1 VKKPPRATLRKQLKK
16 KTLAAIA
23 QAIEPRLLFS
33 ADTAA
38 LAITPIPEVTANQ
51 VSSQH
56 QQSAN
61 TNSPMQAS
69 APSQLFVLDLRIQ
82 DAQGLLAGL
91 MQQQSAAQS
100 RDETFEILVL
110 DSNDDG
116 ISKISHALARQ
127 GNISA
132 LHLMG
137 HGDDGM
143 MVLGSTWI
151 DQATLRAR
159 ASDFASWADGFSLGS
174 DILIYGCDFAAN
186 EAGKESAKS
195 LAQITGAD
203 VAASTDK
210 TANVLN
216 GGNWA
221 LEYQVGQLQNT
232 SNDVISAAALWQ
244 GDLATY
250 IVTNNADAGTGSL
263 RQAISDANL
272 NAGSDTVFFNILGS
286 TFQSINLQSPLPTI
300 IDGLFIDGATQSGWA
315 AESLKIELN
324 GANAGTLTN
333 GLSISSTASVTVRGL
348 VINNFDG
355 HGILIEAGSG
365 HVIAGNIIGL
375 NASASAVL
383 ANSGTGIHI
392 VNSANN
398 RIGGLFPS
406 DRNIISGNAK
416 YGIALRSGSD
426 GTVVSG
432 NYIGTDFSG
441 SVALGNLFDGV
452 TVTDSTAVVIG
463 GEVLGSGN
471 LISGNIRNG
480 IGIYASGGNHTI
492 AGNIIGL
499 NTTGTVALA
508 NQQSGIA
515 VANATGNLIGGSAP
529 GARNVISG
537 NGESGIYL
545 VNSSGNVVVNNL
557 IGRDAAN
564 AANVGNRAG
573 ITLDTNTSNNQ
584 IGGINTGEG
593 NVIAGSTWDGI
604 IVAATSVNNA
614 LIANRYFSN
623 SESAIDL
630 NGDGVNQNDDA
641 PDADTSA
648 NDLQN
653 YPALYSAIISGTDV
667 NILGELRSAINT
679 SFLIQFYNNP
689 AGSEDPTGYG
699 EGYQLLGFAT
709 VTTDASG
716 NASLN
721 TTFSS
726 MGMNAGDRVSAIAT
740 VDLGGGNFGNTS
752 EFSQNVPSTLA
763 NTSPSIILN
772 AIAPTYKENDPAV
785 FIDMTASIFDSENG
799 NFDSGSL
806 VVETINNGSSRDVF
820 SINTEGMGA
829 GQVAVSGN
837 NVFYSG
843 VSVGTFTT
851 NNLQLTVT
859 FNANSSVAAAQ
870 QVLRNVTFSITGQD
884 PNPTTRNI
892 QVRVNDGDGGLAS
905 TNLNLPIAVDNT
917 LYVTTNT
924 DVNDGDTSNLFNF
937 LANRGADGA
946 VSLREAILAINN
958 SGNLSGNQIHFNIAS
973 GGVQRI
979 SVASSLPSI
988 NREITIEGRTQP
1000 GYTDVPLIEI
1010 DGSLATEGDGL
1021 ILAPGSSGS
1030 TIRALSIINFAGT
1043 GLGGHGILV
1052 FSNNNIIQSNHL
1064 GVTSNGAS
1072 AGNFAGLVLL
1082 SGASNNWVGGT
1093 NADQENVISGNS
1105 LGGISITGLGTTNNH
1120 IIGNYI
1126 GVGADGASA
1135 RANGDY
1141 GVNVWGES
1149 SGNYIGGIA
1158 TGEGNL
1164 IQNNLNLGISV
1175 QASASVA
1182 ILGNVFANNGAI
1194 GIDLNGNGVSNNDA
1208 GDGDLGANGLQNFP
1222 SIVSAS
1228 SSPSSFTILSSLNS
1242 LPNTNYRIE
1251 YFLSQNKSASGY
1263 GEGVTLLGSQQVSTN
1278 SSGYASTNFLGATS
1292 LPVGYFVTATAT
1304 VDLGGGTF
1312 GGTSEFSKSVEVS
1325 VKMPAVDVSWV
1336 GNAQTSESGAML
1348 TYDVVLRQAPTA
1360 NVTIAVST
1368 SRPSEG
1374 AASTSSLTF
1383 TPTNWN
1389 IPQTITVTGIND
1401 TVIDGDRSY
1410 ELVLGAAISLD
1421 PAYSGIVT
1429 ANNTLINVDDD
1440 TSNAIIV
1447 TTTSDVA
1454 DGDTSS
1460 LANLLNNQGADGK
1473 ISLREAI
1480 LAANNTANSS
1490 VKVDSILFNIEDAL
1504 INGAHTI
1511 TVASALPAIN
1521 DAVIIDG
1528 SSEPDWSANANR
1540 PVLVIDGNDLSTFGL
1555 YLSSDADGSTI
1566 RGLIIQNSSGDGI
1579 FVEAGS
1585 DGNTIAG
1592 NYIGALLTSGGFAGS
1607 NKGNAFAGI
1616 NILGANNTIGGAS
1629 ASDRNVIS
1637 GNANGILVQGSLAS
1651 SNRIAGNYIG
1661 TDATGNSVLRNTS
1674 DGIRIQNGANAN
1686 VIGGV
1691 SSIDRNVISGNGN
1704 DGVEVSGSASNGNQI
1719 LGNYIGVS
1727 ANGLSNLTSTAT
1739 FGSGI
1744 FVVGGASNTQI
1755 GRSGAGNVIAG
1766 FQYIGIEVDG
1776 ASNGTVIQG
1785 NRIGT
1790 DASRSLN
1797 WGTGQSGIVIENGA
1811 STTLVGGTN
1820 LGDGNI
1826 VAYSGQGNGVA
1837 KDGITIAGSGS
1848 GNAILGNSFFF
1859 NLGLGI
1865 DLRGNSG
1872 VTPNDS
1878 ADVDNGPNDLQ
1889 NFPVLTTAVSSG
1901 GNTTVTG
1908 TLNSRPNTN
1917 YRIEFFSSSANDTSN
1932 HGEGDTYLGF
1942 INVSTDAAGNA
1953 SFSPLFV
1960 AQTVPIGSFVT
1971 STATVDLGG
1980 GQFGSTSEFSLNT
1993 AVVNLATISGT
2004 VYEDTNANG
2013 QLTDDG
2019 VAIAGAIVSL
2029 YRDNGDGVIGSG
2041 DTLEDIRNT
2050 NASGQYTFNNLTSAT
2065 YWVVVDS
2072 RTFSGTSGLN
2082 LGFNLNDVWAEQT
2095 YGSSGSLTWSSGSYA
2110 YSATAGLMLGGMRAE
2125 RSDNGANLLSA
2136 EHVTRVI
2143 LAGTNQTA
2151 VDYGFSFNAITNTR
2165 DSDDVAANNRTVQG
2179 SLRQFIQNSNALTGV
2194 QSSEFRVATTDSN
2207 FASGVAVISLSTSLP
2222 TITDTILL
2230 DATTQTNW
2238 SGNTNAA
2245 VLGTGGDVGHNPVGL
2260 SQLQAPEVEIR
2271 DFVGDTNL
2279 LKILGNNTVI
2289 RGFSLVGGGVAGDA
2303 NSSTIEVSANNV
2315 TIERNLIGSSAN
2327 TVANPGVQ
2335 KNAAIGIRVLGQAT
2349 IDGNILAYIAM
2360 HAISVETGGSNS
2372 AIYNNEFVAP
2382 SSVFN
2387 DQAAVAIR
2395 DASNV
2400 QVNGNLVRNSG
2411 GNAVKLQANAESNII
2426 RNNSLLNSGNLPD
2439 GNGHAIDILGS
2450 SDNNLIEGNLIE
2462 ASAGAAI
2469 AISGSADN
2477 KIGGTTLAQANAII
2491 NNAGAGVLLLSSA
2504 GGNQAILG
2512 NLIYGNA
2519 GLGID
2524 LNADGVSPNDNLP
2537 DPDVGPNDLQNFPV
2551 LNLVTTA
2558 AGNTTIAGYL
2568 NGAANTRYRIEFF
2581 SAAVAHTSGH
2591 GQAQNF
2597 LGFTNILTN
2606 AMGNANFNVS
2616 LPGVSLLANTAV
2628 SATATVNLAQG
2639 SFGSTSEFSAN
2650 VSSQT
2655 TLPGITVSPIS
2666 GNTSELGASATF
2678 SVVLNSA
2685 PTADVTITIASNT
2698 LLEGTASRSSLTFT
2712 SANWNVSQ
2720 VVTVTGV
2727 NEDLVDGDRGYSIL
2741 LGSAISSDSNYS
2753 GLDVPDVTVINLDND
2768 VASNITVTTSDD
2780 TNDGDTSSLYALQSN
2795 KGADGFISLR
2805 EAIIAANNTPNG
2817 IGGIDQIL
2825 FNIADPLIAGAH
2837 TINLESALPTIS
2849 TSMSINATTEPDFFS
2864 NASQPMV
2871 VLNGNG
2877 VIQNGITINALG
2889 SNSNIRGLIV
2899 QGFTD
2904 NAIYIQANS
2913 DGNTIAGNYLGQINA
2928 QGIEATALNAN
2939 GGSGV
2944 RIEGSF
2950 NTIGGAN
2957 LSDRNII
2964 AGNYAGISVVSG
2976 GFNRVMGNFIGT
2988 DASGAR
2994 SVANRDSG
3002 IHLEATN
3009 SNLIGG
3015 STIAA
3020 RNVIS
3025 GNLKNGILLDMGA
3038 NRTSIFGNYI
3048 GTDST
3053 GLIAVGNNQLDE
3065 IFYAGVTVLD
3075 SIGTQVGGGLID
3087 HGNVISGN
3095 FGHGVTLGNNAMG
3108 SVIAGNTIGLGS
3120 DGLTVIGNSK
3130 YGVKISTSNVLV
3142 GGTIAADR
3150 NVISGNS
3157 QGGVYITGADATENR
3172 VQGNYIGTDR
3182 NGQLDRGNT
3191 LSGVA
3196 IDLGASR
3203 NQIGGAVAGGGN
3215 VISGNNLNGVALE
3228 ALARGNDV
3236 SNNFIGIGSDGVTA
3250 IGNSASGVRLSDG
3263 ASNNLIGGTAR
3274 IFHNKIMHNE
3284 GAGVLVSNTG
3294 VSPTGNAILGNEI
3307 ALNSGLE
3314 IDLGPDGVN
3323 TNDLGDGDSGVN
3335 QLQNFPVL
3343 TSASSIAGTTTISG
3357 YINSEANSSFR
3368 LEFFSSNTADLSGH
3382 GDASTYIGF
3391 LVVTTDNSGNAYFT
3405 ATLAGLSLGAGQFV
3419 SATATQFMGAVIYR
3433 STSELAS
3440 NIVVGA
3446 TPPGIT
3452 VSDPSLIIS
3461 ESGSSAQFS
3470 LVLNAAPL
3478 ADVTIA
3484 LSVSNP
3490 GEAILSR
3497 SLITFT
3503 VANWNVQQ
3511 TVTITGLDD
3520 SVVDGTQAFSINIE
3534 PAASLYLGYSGLDAT
3549 NVSVQ
3554 NLDNDTFNRIIVD
3567 TTSDRADGD
3576 TSSIAALYASKGADG
3591 RISLREA
3598 VLAANNTI
3606 NGSQRDEIVFNIS
3619 QPLSNGLHSISLTS
3633 ALPEITDA
3641 VIIDGTSEPDYAAT
3655 QVIAL
3660 NGLGAGNSSGLI
3672 ISASDSEIS
3681 GLNLSQFQ
3689 IDGIKV
3695 YGNNN
3700 VISNNFISS
3709 NNGVGIYVQDAT
3721 VLIKSNAISNQSK
3734 GIVINGLASLVTVS
3748 QNQADSVAFLV
3759 DLTNDGTT
3767 PNDLDDADVGPNGLL
3782 NKPVITSVNTN
3793 SMSQVQLNGAINTQA
3808 NRTVSIEVYEHGQ
3821 ISQGARSRY
3830 VGTFSITTDASG
3842 NANFSQSFGGTF
3854 AAGTLFS
3861 ATAISTTS
3869 PNSGSSSE
3877 HSDAVRA
3884 RAQAPAAAAVL
3895 VTQTLLNVNESGTN
3909 ASFGL
3914 VLASA
3919 PVADVVINLSTSQAG
3934 EVSLST
3940 NVIVFTPLNW
3950 NVTQFVTATG
3960 VQDYVSDGSQTINII
3975 TSNAVSTD
3983 ANYDGLDVVDVT
3995 VSNLEVPNLAP
4006 MILAPSGFTAT
4017 EDTTG
4022 NLGGSITGLSINDP
4036 DAGNSVVS
4044 LTLTTSN
4051 GSFSLISIAG
4061 LTFTVGNGS
4070 ASNLM
4075 TFQGSVAAINNAINV
4090 ISFTPDAQ
4098 YFGNANFSIT
4108 VDDLGN
4114 SGIGGA
4120 LSASRFV
4127 PILVSSVNDG
4137 ATLTGSARAVVIEG
4151 GTVVIQPSMLS
4162 LVDIDTDVSDLVFT
4176 VMASTGD
4183 GEFMRSGVS
4192 LRIGDSFSQADIDAQ
4207 LIQFSHFGG
4216 ERPTANVTL
4225 SASER
4230 FGNPVADFDMIF
4242 SIIAVNDPPI
4252 INSITLAPVLENSPV
4267 GTAVASVSAMDV
4279 DSLAPLSFSLVNDA
4293 QGTFKIDP
4301 ITGLISV
4308 KETTNIDFETNS
4320 QIVIRIRA
4328 SDSSGAFVER
4338 DLTVLISDIAE
4349 STTTTTV
4356 IPIVGVSN
4364 NGGGGG
4370 NSNSNSNGGPTN
4382 SLPSIDSNL
4391 PARPQ
4396 TGTNTQ
4402 TTPSINT
4409 SGTAGS
4415 VGLNNSSPDVESKL
4429 QTRVSEV
4436 PRSSQ
4441 TKAIINREKES
4452 FIDPSLNTPNAI
4464 GGKGNDKAK
4473 LVLNQLLEQQDA
4485 DEQTKRRRELNG
4497 DSLDYLLFKSR
4508 KSPTTLIPANVR
4520 LSDFK
4525 LPANAQSTSIPED
4538 SIDATQTSKNL
4549 SVVIDTIE
4557 VGGMALSVGAV
4568 AWATRA
4574 GGLLAA
4580 LLSAIP
4586 AWKGLDPLLV
4596 LSPSKPAKSLEF
4608 EEFSD
4613 TEIRLDEEA
4622 VREVL

>member
-1 VKKPPRATLRKQLKK
+1 MKKPPKATLRKQLNK

-38 LAITPIPEVTANQ
+38 LAITPLPEVTTYQ

-116 ISKISHALARQ
+116 ISKISHALAKQ

-159 ASDFASWADGFSLGS
+159 ASDFASWANGLSTGS

-250 IVTNNADAGTGSL
+250 IVTNNADAGAGSL

-300 IDGLFIDGATQSGWA
+300 IDGLFIDGATQSGWT

-383 ANSGTGIHI
+383 ANSGAGIHI

-406 DRNIISGNAK
+406 DRNIISGNAQ

-452 TVTDSTAVVIG
+452 TVTESTGVVIG
-463 GEVLGSGN
+463 GEMLGSGN

-480 IGIYASGGNHTI
+480 IGIYASGSSHTI

-499 NTTGTVALA
+499 NATGTVALA

-604 IVAATSVNNA
+604 IVASTSVNNA

-623 SESAIDL
+623 SDSAIDL

-648 NDLQN
+648 NGLQN
-653 YPALYSAIISGTDV
+653 YPAIYSAIISGTDV

-679 SFLIQFYNNP
+679 SFLIQFYSNP

-716 NASLN
+716 FASLN
-721 TTFSS
+721 TTFSGT
-726 MGMNAGDRVSAIAT
+726 GMNAGDRVSAI
-740 VDLGGGNFGNTS
+740 
-752 EFSQNVPSTLA
+752 
-763 NTSPSIILN
+763 
-772 AIAPTYKENDPAV
+772 
-785 FIDMTASIFDSENG
+785 
-799 NFDSGSL
+799 
-806 VVETINNGSSRDVF
+806 
-820 SINTEGMGA
+820 
-829 GQVAVSGN
+829 
-837 NVFYSG
+837 
-843 VSVGTFTT
+843 
-851 NNLQLTVT
+851 
-859 FNANSSVAAAQ
+859 
-870 QVLRNVTFSITGQD
+870 
-884 PNPTTRNI
+884 
-892 QVRVNDGDGGLAS
+892 
-905 TNLNLPIAVDNT
+905 
-917 LYVTTNT
+917 
-924 DVNDGDTSNLFNF
+924 
-937 LANRGADGA
+937 
-946 VSLREAILAINN
+946 
-958 SGNLSGNQIHFNIAS
+958 
-973 GGVQRI
+973 
-979 SVASSLPSI
+979 
-988 NREITIEGRTQP
+988 
-1000 GYTDVPLIEI
+1000 
-1010 DGSLATEGDGL
+1010 
-1021 ILAPGSSGS
+1021 
-1030 TIRALSIINFAGT
+1030 
-1043 GLGGHGILV
+1043 
-1052 FSNNNIIQSNHL
+1052 
-1064 GVTSNGAS
+1064 
-1072 AGNFAGLVLL
+1072 
-1082 SGASNNWVGGT
+1082 
-1093 NADQENVISGNS
+1093 
-1105 LGGISITGLGTTNNH
+1105 
-1120 IIGNYI
+1120 
-1126 GVGADGASA
+1126 
-1135 RANGDY
+1135 
-1141 GVNVWGES
+1141 
-1149 SGNYIGGIA
+1149 
-1158 TGEGNL
+1158 
-1164 IQNNLNLGISV
+1164 
-1175 QASASVA
+1175 
-1182 ILGNVFANNGAI
+1182 
-1194 GIDLNGNGVSNNDA
+1194 
-1208 GDGDLGANGLQNFP
+1208 
-1222 SIVSAS
+1222 
-1228 SSPSSFTILSSLNS
+1228 
-1242 LPNTNYRIE
+1242 
-1251 YFLSQNKSASGY
+1251 
-1263 GEGVTLLGSQQVSTN
+1263 
-1278 SSGYASTNFLGATS
+1278 
-1292 LPVGYFVTATAT
+1292 
-1304 VDLGGGTF
+1304 
-1312 GGTSEFSKSVEVS
+1312 
-1325 VKMPAVDVSWV
+1325 
-1336 GNAQTSESGAML
+1336 
-1348 TYDVVLRQAPTA
+1348 
-1360 NVTIAVST
+1360 
-1368 SRPSEG
+1368 
-1374 AASTSSLTF
+1374 
-1383 TPTNWN
+1383 
-1389 IPQTITVTGIND
+1389 
-1401 TVIDGDRSY
+1401 
-1410 ELVLGAAISLD
+1410 
-1421 PAYSGIVT
+1421 
-1429 ANNTLINVDDD
+1429 
-1440 TSNAIIV
+1440 
-1447 TTTSDVA
+1447 
-1454 DGDTSS
+1454 
-1460 LANLLNNQGADGK
+1460 
-1473 ISLREAI
+1473 
-1480 LAANNTANSS
+1480 
-1490 VKVDSILFNIEDAL
+1490 
-1504 INGAHTI
+1504 
-1511 TVASALPAIN
+1511 
-1521 DAVIIDG
+1521 
-1528 SSEPDWSANANR
+1528 
-1540 PVLVIDGNDLSTFGL
+1540 
-1555 YLSSDADGSTI
+1555 
-1566 RGLIIQNSSGDGI
+1566 
-1579 FVEAGS
+1579 
-1585 DGNTIAG
+1585 
-1592 NYIGALLTSGGFAGS
+1592 
-1607 NKGNAFAGI
+1607 
-1616 NILGANNTIGGAS
+1616 
-1629 ASDRNVIS
+1629 
-1637 GNANGILVQGSLAS
+1637 
-1651 SNRIAGNYIG
+1651 
-1661 TDATGNSVLRNTS
+1661 
-1674 DGIRIQNGANAN
+1674 
-1686 VIGGV
+1686 
-1691 SSIDRNVISGNGN
+1691 
-1704 DGVEVSGSASNGNQI
+1704 
-1719 LGNYIGVS
+1719 
-1727 ANGLSNLTSTAT
+1727 
-1739 FGSGI
+1739 
-1744 FVVGGASNTQI
+1744 
-1755 GRSGAGNVIAG
+1755 
-1766 FQYIGIEVDG
+1766 
-1776 ASNGTVIQG
+1776 
-1785 NRIGT
+1785 
-1790 DASRSLN
+1790 
-1797 WGTGQSGIVIENGA
+1797 
-1811 STTLVGGTN
+1811 
-1820 LGDGNI
+1820 
-1826 VAYSGQGNGVA
+1826 
-1837 KDGITIAGSGS
+1837 
-1848 GNAILGNSFFF
+1848 
-1859 NLGLGI
+1859 
-1865 DLRGNSG
+1865 
-1872 VTPNDS
+1872 
-1878 ADVDNGPNDLQ
+1878 
-1889 NFPVLTTAVSSG
+1889 
-1901 GNTTVTG
+1901 
-1908 TLNSRPNTN
+1908 
-1917 YRIEFFSSSANDTSN
+1917 
-1932 HGEGDTYLGF
+1932 
-1942 INVSTDAAGNA
+1942 
-1953 SFSPLFV
+1953 
-1960 AQTVPIGSFVT
+1960 
-1971 STATVDLGG
+1971 ATVDLGG

-2125 RSDNGANLLSA
+2125 RSDNGASLLSA

-2207 FASGVAVISLSTSLP
+2207 FAGGVAVISLSTSLP

-2628 SATATVNLAQG
+2628 SATATVNLVQG

-2727 NEDLVDGDRGYSIL
+2727 NEDLVDGDHGYSIL

-2753 GLDVPDVTVINLDND
+2753 GLDVPDVTVINVDND

-2877 VIQNGITINALG
+2877 VIQNGITINASG

-3157 QGGVYITGADATENR
+3157 QGGVYITGADATENQ

-3446 TPPGIT
+3446 TSPGIT

-3461 ESGSSAQFS
+3461 ESGSSAQFN

-3490 GEAILSR
+3490 GEAILST
-3497 SLITFT
+3497 SFITFT
-3503 VANWNVQQ
+3503 VANWNIQQ
-3511 TVTITGLDD
+3511 AVTITGLDD

-3534 PAASLYLGYSGLDAT
+3534 PAASLDLGYSGLDAT

-4090 ISFTPDAQ
+4090 ISFTPEAQ
-4098 YFGNANFSIT
+4098 YSGSANFSIT

-4127 PILVSSVNDG
+4127 PILVSSLNDG

-4216 ERPTANVTL
+4216 ERATANVTL

-4252 INSITLAPVLENSPV
+4252 INSITLAPVLENSPI

-4370 NSNSNSNGGPTN
+4370 NSNGGPTN

-4485 DEQTKRRRELNG
+4485 DEQTKRRRELNA